1 MMSKKVKLQL
11 LVFSIITVI
20 GLTVMSV
27 VYLKLPQAFGFNRTD
42 LSLEMPS
49 TGGLYEN
56 SNVSYLGNV
65 VGRVESVTLNPE
77 GVRADMYV
85 AANAGVPENVR
96 AEVRSVSAVGEQYVD
111 LIPVGTPS
119 GDLPSGTVLRGD
131 DISMPQGVGPVLDQA
146 DAMLATVDD
155 DKLRNVLKESFDAF
169 SGSDQDLQRM
179 IDSTRLFVQEAN
191 KHSDSVNK
199 LIQDAEPLLDS
210 QLRSADSLRA
220 WTKNLADITD
230 QLRTNQPQLEGMLD
244 RGPAMLDKTRR
255 TMDQLQPVMPVLVAN
270 LMSTAEVGVV
280 YNRSVEQLLVLYPAT
295 VSALLTSIEGAKE
308 WNSIKVDFNLQINDP
323 PPCTTGFLP
332 AEQWRSPADFSIPAQ
347 INGLYCKVPAD
358 SPVSVRGARN
368 YPCIEYPGRRGSS
381 PEQCAAGGYGPGDV
395 MGVNPPDNS
404 EIGPPAQ
411 QLQDLPY
418 QDWPAGEPD
427 PNTYNTSAAM
437 YDPDTGEYIAKD
449 GKTYTQTN
457 LASQKKVAAGASM
470 SEALLNGV
478 KRS

>member
-1 MMSKKVKLQL
+1 MMSKKVKIQL
-11 LVFSIITVI
+11 IVFSIITVI

-42 LSLEMPS
+42 IALDMPS

-56 SNVSYLGNV
+56 SNVSYMGKV
-65 VGRVESVTLNPE
+65 VGRVDAVTLNPD

-119 GDLPSGTVLRGD
+119 GDLESGTVLSGD
-131 DISMPQGVGPVLDQA
+131 QVSMPQGIGPVLDQA

-155 DKLRNVLKESFDAF
+155 DKLRNVLEESFDAF
-169 SGSDQDLQRM
+169 SGSEQDLQRM

-191 KHSDSVNK
+191 KNSDSVNK

-210 QLRSADSLRA
+210 QIRSADSLRA

-230 QLRTNQPQLEGMLD
+230 QLRTNQPQLEGILD
-244 RGPAMLDKTRR
+244 KGPAALDKTTR

-270 LMSTAEVGVV
+270 LMTTGEVGVV
-280 YNRSVEQLLVLYPAT
+280 YNRSVEQLLVLYPAV
-295 VSALLTSIEGAKE
+295 VSGLLTSIEGAQE

-323 PPCTTGFLP
+323 PPCTTGFIP
-332 AEQWRSPADFSIPAQ
+332 AEDWRSPADFSIPAQ
-347 INGLYCKVPAD
+347 INGLYCKVPSD
-358 SPVSVRGARN
+358 SQISVRGARN
-368 YPCIEYPGRRGSS
+368 YPCMAHPGRRGSS
-381 PEQCAAGGYGPGDV
+381 PEQCDAGGYGPGDV
-395 MGVNPPDNS
+395 MGVNPSDNS

-418 QDWPAGEPD
+418 QDWPAGEQD

-437 YDPDTGEYIAKD
+437 YDPETGEYTAKD
-449 GKTYTQTN
+449 GRTYTQAN
-457 LASQKKVAAGASM
+457 LASQNKLAAGASLTE
-470 SEALLNGV
+470 SLLNGV
-478 KRS
+478 KTS